1 MGTFRDV
8 TTTEPCPVCGKP
20 DWCSIFT
27 PDEAVYPGQELCV
40 CRRIHSPEIQSA
52 INSKTYYF
60 IKELSDGSAMYSDVA
75 KNSQTS
81 PSSYV
86 YRGSSA
92 VPPKEIDYGTPPRP
106 NAELDIIYREFLGL
120 LQLSKKHRRT
130 LANDGW
136 PYELI
141 KDCQIR
147 SLSLKKSYCEDLGY
161 YSDRNVRFEICS
173 TLINRQHNLEGVPG
187 FYQEQDGKWTFVG
200 KPGMLIPLYDEL
212 NQIYRLRLRLDKPDI
227 DENGKEKNKYK
238 NFSSFARST
247 KEDHVLKNIYLKG
260 CRAGSN
266 IGFYCSDQNDLSM
279 CYITEG
285 EKKAIVANYFF
296 NCIVISL
303 PGVNSYMKLEQTTSS
318 GQSWL
323 DFLKHIGCKNII
335 VAYDA
340 DKNTNESVALYERK
354 LVELLKGHEF
364 LTYIANWNFGFG
376 KGLDDILVLGLRPM
390 LVPA

>member
-1 MGTFRDV
+1 
-8 TTTEPCPVCGKP
+8 
-20 DWCSIFT
+20 
-27 PDEAVYPGQELCV
+27 
-40 CRRIHSPEIQSA
+40 
-52 INSKTYYF
+52 
-60 IKELSDGSAMYSDVA
+60 
-75 KNSQTS
+75 
-81 PSSYV
+81 
-86 YRGSSA
+86 
-92 VPPKEIDYGTPPRP
+92 
-106 NAELDIIYREFLGL
+106 
-120 LQLSKKHRRT
+120 
-130 LANDGW
+130 
-136 PYELI
+136 
-141 KDCQIR
+141 
-147 SLSLKKSYCEDLGY
+147 
-161 YSDRNVRFEICS
+161 
-173 TLINRQHNLEGVPG
+173 
-187 FYQEQDGKWTFVG
+187 
-200 KPGMLIPLYDEL
+200 
-212 NQIYRLRLRLDKPDI
+212 
-227 DENGKEKNKYK
+227 
-238 NFSSFARST
+238 
-247 KEDHVLKNIYLKG
+247 
-260 CRAGSN
+260 
-266 IGFYCSDQNDLSM
+266 M

>member
-8 TTTEPCPVCGKP
+8 TKAEPCPVCGKP

-75 KNSQTS
+75 KSDNST
-81 PSSYV
+81 PNSYV
-86 YRGSSA
+86 YRGPSA
-92 VPPKEIDYGTPPRP
+92 APPKQIDYGASPRP
-106 NAELDIIYREFLGL
+106 NAELDIIYREFLSL
-120 LQLSKKHRRT
+120 LQLSKRHAGK
-130 LANDGW
+130 LAGDGW
-136 PYELI
+136 PHELI
-141 KDCQIR
+141 KNCQIR
-147 SLSLKKSYCEDLGY
+147 SLSLKKSYCEKLGY
-161 YSDRNVRFEICS
+161 YSDRNVRFEICE

-238 NFSSFARST
+238 NFSSFAVSS
-247 KEDHVLKNIYLKG
+247 KEDRVLKNIYLNG

-266 IGFYCSDQNDLSM
+266 IGFYHSGQNDLTV

-285 EKKAIVANYFF
+285 EKKAIVANYFL

-318 GQSWL
+318 GLSWL
-323 DFLKHIGCKNII
+323 DFLKRIGCKNIV

-340 DKNTNESVALYERK
+340 DKNTNESVALYERR
-354 LVELLKGHEF
+354 LVELLKRHEF
-364 LTYIANWNFGFG
+364 LTYTANWNFGFG
-376 KGLDDILVLGLRPM
+376 KGLDDILVLGLRPI